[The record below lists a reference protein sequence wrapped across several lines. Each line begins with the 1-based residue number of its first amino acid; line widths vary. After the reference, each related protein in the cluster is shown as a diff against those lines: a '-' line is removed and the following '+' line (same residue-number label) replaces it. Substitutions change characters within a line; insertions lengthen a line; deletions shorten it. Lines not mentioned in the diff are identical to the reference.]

1 MAGCLKNQNVSTILL
16 GATKPEQ
23 MIENLGCIEV
33 AEKITEQHMSDINE
47 ILGNKPEDWMGYGGA
62 GLRQLRTL

>member
-1 MAGCLKNQNVSTILL
+1 ML

-33 AEKITEQHMSDINE
+33 AEKITEQHMSEINE